1 MKSDFSHR
9 TGYLFCIIFC
19 LLWMGLNITP
29 LYAQERSFPAS
40 KLREMTIRY
49 TGNSANWPVVVAL
62 ADHNISKNTFHL
74 SADGV
79 QRLKNFG
86 GISQKVS
93 DLEHKINN
101 SIKSG
106 ATVFAKEPLDK
117 SNDLIDQYQRAV
129 KNGDLRSANK
139 IVKDL
144 SSAVSRLDSTLSNN
158 RMVNIQA
165 KLARKEGDVDKR
177 RGLLGAWTDA
187 LIGDLFKEADG
198 IKTYKKSFANLSFVD
213 GSQVV
218 VNPQTVA
225 VIRKS
230 RIDKLDKSVDTQIS
244 LNDGGLLAKLS
255 AQGKDKGNYVLN
267 AGSSQTRLKSQKFL
281 AEAEGS
287 KRVKLTNYDGTAE
300 VNANEISITIHKN
313 EGTIVESGKNPIQPV
328 KLVDP
333 PELMWARPDTII
345 YRDSLMVSFLAKNRA
360 RSYRIETSSSRTFDE
375 NVHSY
380 TTRNTSVL
388 LQNLPLGIS
397 YVRVQSVDSLGLRG
411 PQSENYRIIR
421 NQDTQPP
428 PLFLTGIHNE
438 TLYIGGDSLTL
449 KGVSEPGAKV
459 TINGKQ
465 LPIQPD
471 GSFSKNITV
480 SQDETEFPITA
491 TDHSDNTTTR
501 TITIIRVNPKRLL
514 QQMKWNATV
523 RDNQISMQDANL
535 VITGIAYPGFEIIL
549 RSGSTQKS
557 VKTDMRGRW
566 GTTISLP
573 GKNLEFKFIN
583 NNTGEVIF
591 SKQYTIVQ

>member
-1 MKSDFSHR
+1 MKSDFPTPPGSLL
-9 TGYLFCIIFC
+9 GLIFC
-19 LLWMGLNITP
+19 LVLGGLYAP
-29 LYAQERSFPAS
+29 ALYAQELSFPAS
-40 KLREMTIRY
+40 KLQEMTIRY
-49 TGNSANWPVVVAL
+49 TGNSVNWPVVVAL
-62 ADHNISKNTFHL
+62 ANHNIRKNVFHL
-74 SADGV
+74 SADDV

-86 GISQKVS
+86 GISHKVS
-93 DLEHKINN
+93 ALKDKINK

-117 SNDLIDQYQRAV
+117 SNELLDQYQGAIN
-129 KNGDLRSANK
+129 NGDLDQANK
-139 IVKDL
+139 LVKDL
-144 SSAVSRLDSTLSNN
+144 SKSVSRLDSTLSNN

-165 KLARKEGDVDKR
+165 KLARKEGNVDKR

-267 AGSSQTRLKSQKFL
+267 AGSSQTQLKSQNFL

-300 VNANEISITIHKN
+300 VNAHEVSITIHKN
-313 EGTIVESGKNPIQPV
+313 EGTIVEPGREPIQPV

-333 PELMWARPDTII
+333 PELLWAKPDTII
-345 YRDSLMVSFLAKNRA
+345 YQDSLMIPFLPKNRA
-360 RSYRIETSSSRTFDE
+360 RSYRVETSSSRTFDE

-380 TTRNTSVL
+380 TTHSTSVL
-388 LQNLPLGIS
+388 LQNIPIGIR

-411 PQSENYRIIR
+411 PQSQNYRIIR
-421 NQDTQPP
+421 NRDTQPP
-428 PLFLTGIHNE
+428 PLFLTGINNE
-438 TLYIGGDSLTL
+438 TLYIGGNAITL

-459 TINGKQ
+459 AIREKRVDV
-465 LPIQPD
+465 QPD
-471 GSFSKNITV
+471 GSFIKKITV
-480 SQDETEFPITA
+480 SQDKTEFPITA

-501 TITIIRVNPKRLL
+501 KITVIRVNPAHLL
-514 QQMKWNATV
+514 QQTKWNATV
-523 RDNQISMQDANL
+523 KDDQITLQDTNL
-535 VITGIAYPGFEIIL
+535 VISGIAYPGFAIKL

-566 GTTISLP
+566 GMTISAP
-573 GKNLEFKFIN
+573 GKSLELQFIN
-583 NNTGEVIF
+583 NNTGEEIF
-591 SKQYTIVQ
+591 SKQYTVVQ